1 MPAAARRAAS
11 SVHEAGTYK
20 SHVKGHV
27 RPSAINALDTAT
39 WQLPIFPSAPQYCR
53 CTPTECVPCFGKPVS
68 SSARI
73 PQTDGHRGAQRRPD
87 VGRLP
92 RRMRD
97 EVLQRLILARL
108 AQPTMHGLHGLPLTV
123 VEQAIEILT
132 GRVPLRLA
140 AEAGAEPIQRLAQA
154 SHQCPRAGRCHP
166 RSVQNSADKYKRDR
180 SAGPDQAAINLTK

>member
-1 MPAAARRAAS
+1 
-11 SVHEAGTYK
+11 
-20 SHVKGHV
+20 
-27 RPSAINALDTAT
+27 
-39 WQLPIFPSAPQYCR
+39 
-53 CTPTECVPCFGKPVS
+53 
-68 SSARI
+68 
-73 PQTDGHRGAQRRPD
+73 
-87 VGRLP
+87 
-92 RRMRD
+92 MRD

-140 AEAGAEPIQRLAQA
+140 AEAGAEPIQILAQA
-154 SHQCPRAGRCHP
+154 SQQCPRAGRCHP